1 MRKLLLFPLR
11 LCVGWGLSP
20 RLLGLIGATMLVLLR
35 VSIGWH
41 FYSEGMDKHQKG
53 DWSAAPF
60 FANAKGPLAED
71 FRQMVWDADGTI
83 RRDMDQSKLMMAIY
97 RDEVG
102 RHFGFDETQAAQAQK
117 NYADAVQSQQQV
129 LDDNNQDLEEYD
141 LGFERLEKLNKD
153 PMRNGVSS
161 MRGQR
166 ETIRKERLD
175 KLKPTLAS
183 IDQVWENYK
192 VAQNSIAT
200 SEQIQTHG
208 TIEFNKP
215 LGMNTA
221 TLDRFVP
228 YFDIAI
234 GLCLLLGLF
243 TPVASLAAAGFLFTV
258 FLSQYPPA
266 TGPSSSNYQLIECM
280 GCLTLAGTAAGRF
293 AGLDYFLHLLI
304 RKTFGITRDED
315 Y

>member
-129 LDDNNQDLEEYD
+129 LDDNNHCLLY
-141 LGFERLEKLNKD
+141 
-153 PMRNGVSS
+153 
-161 MRGQR
+161 
-166 ETIRKERLD
+166 
-175 KLKPTLAS
+175 
-183 IDQVWENYK
+183 
-192 VAQNSIAT
+192 T
-200 SEQIQTHG
+200 S
-208 TIEFNKP
+208 P
-215 LGMNTA
+215 SPRDA
-221 TLDRFVP
+221 TLSRM
-228 YFDIAI
+228 
-234 GLCLLLGLF
+234 
-243 TPVASLAAAGFLFTV
+243 
-258 FLSQYPPA
+258 
-266 TGPSSSNYQLIECM
+266 PSS
-280 GCLTLAGTAAGRF
+280 A
-293 AGLDYFLHLLI
+293 
-304 RKTFGITRDED
+304 
-315 Y
+315 